1 MNENEKIRRTPV
13 RGESR
18 SGQHPSPLLAYLVA
32 LFAVAFALLLLS
44 YFMQQKR
51 SDRELISGLQEN
63 VSAMQTVS
71 TVLDRNK
78 ALEEENAALRQQ
90 TETLADA
97 QERAEEAEKTAG
109 ALDYL
114 WRIEREFARKHYS
127 AARALI
133 AEFEESGLS
142 EALPETSLTD
152 PEYRSP
158 AAQYQS
164 IYDALF

>member
-1 MNENEKIRRTPV
+1 MSTEEQNAK
-13 RGESR
+13 RGAK
-18 SGQHPSPLLAYLVA
+18 HPSPLLAYLVA

-51 SDRELISGLQEN
+51 SDQELISGLQEN

-71 TVLDRNK
+71 TVLERNETLEK
-78 ALEEENAALRQQ
+78 ENADLREQVAALEG
-90 TETLADA
+90 A
-97 QERAEEAEKTAG
+97 QERAEEARRTAE

-114 WRIEREFARKHYS
+114 RRIEREFGRRRYS
-127 AARALI
+127 AARSLI
-133 AEFEESGLS
+133 GQFEEAELVQD
-142 EALPETSLTD
+142 LPETSLTD
-152 PEYRSP
+152 PEALSP